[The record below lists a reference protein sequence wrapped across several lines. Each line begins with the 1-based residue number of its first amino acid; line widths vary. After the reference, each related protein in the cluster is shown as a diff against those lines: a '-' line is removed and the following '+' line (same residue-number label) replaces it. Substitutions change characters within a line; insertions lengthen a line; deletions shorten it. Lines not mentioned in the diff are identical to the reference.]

1 MKEHL
6 LLEGLVKILRGGINA
21 RLENDEKAKDWIKDL
36 NRTVE
41 FQLRGIGTISVKIKS
56 GRVSVKAGS
65 YTDADYILEADY
77 DDIVDY
83 VNGELGYSEL
93 LLKFALRN
101 MDVKK
106 MPLMIPSEFLNVLR
120 IDEVFVLSRKKERF
134 PRSLLDD
141 ARRVLLDIAKHL
153 PEPDCALKYRIPRLL

>member
-6 LLEGLVKILRGGINA
+6 LLDGLVKILKSGIEA
-21 RLENDEKAKDWIKDL
+21 RLENDEKARDWIKDL
-36 NRTVE
+36 DRTVE
-41 FQLRGIGTISVKIKS
+41 FQLRGIGTISVKIKK
-56 GRVSVKAGS
+56 GRIKVKAGS
-65 YTDADYILEADY
+65 YPDADYILEADY
-77 DDIVDY
+77 DDIVEY

-101 MDVKK
+101 MNVKRA
-106 MPLMIPSEFLNVLR
+106 PLMLPSEFLNVLR

-141 ARRVLLDIAKHL
+141 ARKIALDIGTCH
-153 PEPDCALKYRIPRLL
+153 YIP